1 MAIRYRTKVAS
12 EKGNTWTIH
21 IHDTGHSGSITDFDT
36 ARPGFKL
43 DYAGGEDIF
52 HPIIPSTVT
61 VPMYIT
67 DSGGDTFLSDLANSD
82 EGRFRLTIRDGNS
95 DTSPLWWV
103 GVITLDNIVI
113 EDVPFPYVV
122 EIKAVDG
129 LQLLSRIPYTL
140 QSNFA
145 VYNVIL
151 HCLSQIGTSDLFQTS
166 GTDTYALSVIPDLT
180 PDVATYA
187 DPFEDVKIRPAV
199 YDALNGVYEYD
210 TDCETILTE
219 VARSYN
225 SRLCLCEGTFHFLP
239 VGKLVNTQ
247 SNLAFTQWKFDG
259 TKTVTTGQQFVRV
272 FSSAPVSGSADVRL
286 SGWSTQFLPP
296 VSSVERPL
304 NFGEGVIISNENVGG
319 TSLVPSGAT
328 SGTSEQAFTFTTE
341 NEVPTG
347 ATFSIRGRFECDADY
362 IGLTSNRTG
371 RVRVGMK
378 LQVGSYI
385 CKRETVLHPTDSVTI
400 QADQFNSTPTTDE
413 DVLNWEEPDTPTWSG
428 LGSNRVHWGTDLLN
442 YDRPLPNFATGQD
455 DDTTT
460 SLDFTT
466 PPIPAATSGD
476 ISVTFYVV
484 GFDGDGSDMTQAK
497 KDSTNVLLTFALV
510 AGEGYNGNTVLYK
523 ATTSNGATEVRQED
537 VIHLGSQV
545 VFSSQF
551 LYNPAEF
558 YNVNGGLP
566 DWNSTLTPSASVGMH
581 EICVRD
587 IAQYLNKPRR
597 IWSGSFQSYSTP
609 YLFRM
614 QVYDSVQ
621 ARWFMAV
628 NMSMNADSDIFD
640 IELHELDNSGAPTSN
655 VVKPGPGKP
664 VPVLTSIDSISKR
677 FERGIRNTNADLS
690 DVIIDVNEVRAGS
703 DGTGGLS
710 SVLLSSL
717 GDVKISS
724 PLDGQLLEYNVT
736 AGRWANVT
744 PSSSGTDNSL
754 SETDQTISEGTTRD
768 IVLDG
773 SVSNNSF
780 LRIVDD
786 AGGVIFSVQNYGTIL
801 NIIEYYGLI
810 AYRSTATAP
819 GSIAIYEPAAS
830 GTNFVQIKSPA
841 LSSNVILT
849 LPETDGNSGDV
860 LTSNGTGVM
869 TWEAPAT
876 PTLPIAKISG
886 RWTWSSADDGER
898 VMTGS
903 SAYGPFNWYSH
914 QNEPSS
920 TTIRVYDAA
929 HVIGTTNGTMPA
941 YYLPA
946 FCIPIH
952 TNTQKIRIDF
962 QFRVQNARDGSTW
975 GMSVW
980 GVDEPANGSTS
991 NVTFT
996 LRGVSSDVTTVGTSS
1011 VAYYSGTLTTSA
1023 VFNETHL
1030 LPLFDNR
1037 TGALDNTAYIYGQFS
1052 VYLVP

>member
-1 MAIRYRTKVAS
+1 M
-12 EKGNTWTIH
+12 GNTWTVD
-21 IHDTGHSGSITDFDT
+21 IHDTEHTGGVTEFDT
-36 ARPGFKL
+36 ARPGFTL
-43 DYAGGEDIF
+43 DYAGGEDLF

-61 VPMYIT
+61 VPMYIV
-67 DSGGDTFLSDLANSD
+67 DAAGDTLLEDLATSD
-82 EGRFRLTIRDGNS
+82 EGRFRLTIRQGNS
-95 DTSPLWWV
+95 STTSPLWWV
-103 GVITLDNIVI
+103 GVITLDNITI
-113 EDVPFPYVV
+113 EDMPFPYVV

-129 LQLLSRIPYTL
+129 LQLLSRVPYTL
-140 QSNFA
+140 QTNFR
-145 VYNVIL
+145 VNQVLL
-151 HCLSQIGTSDLFQTS
+151 HALEKIGTSDLFVTS
-166 GTDTYALSVIPDLT
+166 GVDLYALAAMQDLT
-180 PDVATYA
+180 PDVSTND
-187 DPFEDVKIRPAV
+187 DPFTDVKLRPAQ
-199 YDALNGVYEYD
+199 YDIVNGVYAYD
-210 TDCETILTE
+210 IDCETILTQL
-219 VARSYN
+219 ARSYN
-225 SRLCLCEGTFHFLP
+225 SRLFMCAGMFHFLP
-239 VGKLVNTQ
+239 VGKMIHTQ
-247 SNLAFTQWKFDG
+247 SNPAFRQWKWDG
-259 TKTVTTGQQFVRV
+259 TEVTTSVVSIIRV
-272 FSSAPVSGSADVRL
+272 FSTAPVSQNNDVPL
-286 SGWSTQFLPP
+286 SGWSTQFLTP
-296 VSSVERPL
+296 VSMVERPL
-304 NFGEGVIISNENVGG
+304 NFGEGLIFGNENVGG
-319 TSLVPSGAT
+319 VALVPSGAS
-328 SGTSEQAFTFTTE
+328 SGISEQSYSFTTE
-341 NEVPTG
+341 NETPAG
-347 ATFSIRGRFECDADY
+347 ATFSIRGRAECAAEY
-362 IGLTSNRTG
+362 VGLSGNNRTG
-371 RVRVGMK
+371 RVRIGMK
-378 LQVGSYI
+378 LQVGSYY
-385 CKRETVLHPTDSVTI
+385 CQRTLSLHPDDSMTI
-400 QADQFNSTPTTDE
+400 QSDQFDTTPLESESVLQWDEPNLSQWTTS
-413 DVLNWEEPDTPTWSG
+413 SG
-428 LGSNRVHWGTDLLN
+428 SRVHWGTDVLN
-442 YDRPLPNFATGQD
+442 YDRPDPDFVGGQD
-455 DDTTT
+455 DDTTV

-466 PPIPAATSGD
+466 PPLPGDTSGD

-484 GFDGDGSDMTQAK
+484 GYDGNGSGMAQSK
-497 KDSTNVLLTFALV
+497 KDATNVDVIFALV
-510 AGEGYNGNTVLYK
+510 AGEGYNGNTVLYQ
-523 ATTSNGATEVRQED
+523 ATATNGATEIRQED
-537 VIHLGSQV
+537 PVNIGSQV
-545 VFSSQF
+545 VFSSQY

-566 DWNSTLTPSASVGMH
+566 DWNSALSPTASVGMH

-587 IAQYLNKPRR
+587 IAQYLNKPRWIR
-597 IWSGSFQSYSTP
+597 SGPFQSASTP
-609 YLFRM
+609 FLFRM
-614 QVYDSVQ
+614 QVYNGNDF
-621 ARWFMAV
+621 RWYMPV
-628 NMSMNADSDIFD
+628 NMRMDASSDIFQ
-640 IELHELDNSGAPTSN
+640 IELHELNNSGAPVSEII
-655 VVKPGPGKP
+655 KPGPGKP
-664 VPVLTSIDSISKR
+664 VPVFTSFDSLTKR
-677 FERGIRNTNADLS
+677 IERGIRNTNADLS

-786 AGGVIFSVQNYGTIL
+786 AGGVIFSVQNYGTVL

-903 SAYGPFNWYSH
+903 TAYGPFNWYSH
-914 QNEPSS
+914 SNEPNS
-920 TTIRVYDAA
+920 TTIRVYNAA
-929 HVIGTTNGTMPA
+929 HVIGTTTGIMPA
-941 YYLPA
+941 YYLTA

-952 TNTQKIRIDF
+952 TDTQKIRIDF
-962 QFRVQNARDGSTW
+962 QFRVQNAPAASTW

-980 GVDEPANGSTS
+980 GVDEPANGSTA

-1023 VFNETHL
+1023 VFDETHL
-1030 LPLFDNR
+1030 LPVFENR
-1037 TGALDNTAYIYGQFS
+1037 TGALASTVYIYGQFS